1 MVPDAWPED
10 GAFVEAAY
18 EFASRCGIA
27 AKEDY
32 PYQHGVWGPPVWN
45 VVPKAAF
52 IKGYEHVPKNEVDL
66 MRAVAASIAS
76 ESIKHYMGG
85 VHGRHG
91 VHEACIFSA
100 RWGISITQSTLLNME
115 KSADENTRSF
125 GILLELDGAR
135 MDIFYYPRILGW
147 YSFSL
152 WSCQIYFFFVSVASA
167 CHPCFLSPCH
177 KWVNVQSGEEVAIKL
192 GAVKTKHPQL
202 HYESKLY
209 MLLQGGTGVP
219 HIKWFGVEGEYNVM
233 VMDLLGPSLKN
244 LFNYYNRKFS
254 LKTVLMLADQ
264 LINRVEYM
272 HSRDFLHHDTKPV
285 NFFMALGHKGNQV
298 YIIDYGLAKKYKDLQ
313 THKHI
318 RYRSKFA
325 EKSLLVMCVL

>member
-91 VHEACIFSA
+91 VHEA
-100 RWGISITQSTLLNME
+100 
-115 KSADENTRSF
+115 
-125 GILLELDGAR
+125 
-135 MDIFYYPRILGW
+135 
-147 YSFSL
+147 
-152 WSCQIYFFFVSVASA
+152 
-167 CHPCFLSPCH
+167 
-177 KWVNVQSGEEVAIKL
+177 WVNVQSGEEVAIKL

>member
-91 VHEACIFSA
+91 VHEALGGTHFHYGVA
-100 RWGISITQSTLLNME
+100 KYISSSSLLLLP
-115 KSADENTRSF
+115 ATPASF
-125 GILLELDGAR
+125 LLVTSGSMYRVERKWLSSWELSRPSILNFI
-135 MDIFYYPRILGW
+135 M
-147 YSFSL
+147 SL
-152 WSCQIYFFFVSVASA
+152 NCTCCSR
-167 CHPCFLSPCH
+167 
-177 KWVNVQSGEEVAIKL
+177 EEVI
-192 GAVKTKHPQL
+192 
-202 HYESKLY
+202 
-209 MLLQGGTGVP
+209 TGVP